1 VRILLI
7 RHAIAVPRGTPGI
20 PEADR
25 PLTPRGRRR
34 FRRAARG
41 LARLAA
47 RPDVLLTSPL
57 LRARTTAE
65 LAARA
70 WRRLPP
76 VVEPSLAGES
86 ARAVLTAL
94 ARQPA
99 EATVAL
105 VGHEPL
111 LSEILGLLLGGMPGA
126 HLPFRKGGAALVEVD
141 GAPGAGGRLIWF
153 LPPRALRALRRR
165 R

>member
-41 LARLAA
+41 LARVAP
-47 RPDVLLTSPL
+47 RPDALLTSPL
-57 LRARTTAE
+57 LRARTTAD

-70 WRRLPP
+70 WRRIQPT
-76 VVEPSLAGES
+76 VEPSLAGDS

-94 ARQPA
+94 GRHPA
-99 EATVAL
+99 AATVAL

-111 LSEILGLLLGGMPGA
+111 LSELLGLLLGGVPA
-126 HLPFRKGGAALVEVD
+126 ARVPFRKGGAALVEVES
-141 GAPGAGGRLIWF
+141 ASEAGGRLLWF
-153 LPPRALRALRRR
+153 LPPRTLRALRRR